1 MDKSGVKT
9 SEFWVALGVS
19 VVGVLLA
26 LGVLTPDQAEVVEGE
41 LTQIV
46 NAVFNALLIAGP
58 AAVYIWSR
66 AKVKVG
72 K

>member
-1 MDKSGVKT
+1 MMKPGVKT
-9 SEFWVALGVS
+9 SEFWVALAVS

-41 LTQIV
+41 LTRTI
-46 NAVFNALLIAGP
+46 NSIFDALLIAAP
-58 AAVYIWSR
+58 QVAYIWSR
-66 AKVKVG
+66 GKAKAG

>member
-1 MDKSGVKT
+1 MKTGVKT

-19 VVGVLLA
+19 VIGVLLA

-41 LTQIV
+41 LIQTV
-46 NAVFNALLIAGP
+46 NAIFNALLIAGP
-58 AAVYIWSR
+58 QAVYIWSR
-66 AKVKVG
+66 AKVKAG